1 MSDVIPAIM
10 CGGAGTRL
18 WPASRDSMPKQFIPL
33 HDGLSTFQLTLRRLA
48 GRPGYAP
55 PLVIAHSDVRF
66 IVAEQMQ
73 KIGVAGDIV
82 LEPVRRDSAAAVAV
96 AALHGAARD
105 EEAVM
110 LVLAADHLIDDDDA
124 FAADGLAAA
133 EAARLG
139 HIMTL
144 GVPPTRPETA
154 YGYIRPG
161 KPIKGSRA
169 LAVEAFVEKPDRA
182 RAEALVAEGCLWNS
196 GNFLFRPQTMLA
208 ELERNAPEV
217 LAAARAAIEGARR
230 DLDFIRLDAPAF
242 EKAPRISIDFAV
254 MERTKLAGVLPVSFG
269 WSDVGGWD
277 ALWQITPHDGDGNAR
292 LGNVVAMDTRNSYI
306 QSDGILT
313 AVLGVDDLTVVTT
326 PDAVLVAHRSKAE
339 NVKLLVQRLREEG
352 REEADNHLRM
362 HRPWGWYQ
370 RVDLGDRFQVKRI
383 MVKPGARLSLQ
394 KHYHRAE
401 HWIVVKGTAEVTVGN
416 MVELR
421 HENEGVH
428 IPIGAVHRLS
438 NPGRMPLEMIEVQVG
453 GYTGEDDIVRLE
465 DTYNRL

>member
-33 HDGLSTFQLTLRRLA
+33 RDGLSTFQLTLRRLA

-105 EEAVM
+105 EEAVI

-133 EAARLG
+133 EAARFG

-313 AVLGVDDLTVVTT
+313 AVLGVDDLMVVTT

>member
-1 MSDVIPAIM
+1 
-10 CGGAGTRL
+10 
-18 WPASRDSMPKQFIPL
+18 
-33 HDGLSTFQLTLRRLA
+33 
-48 GRPGYAP
+48 
-55 PLVIAHSDVRF
+55 
-66 IVAEQMQ
+66 
-73 KIGVAGDIV
+73 
-82 LEPVRRDSAAAVAV
+82 
-96 AALHGAARD
+96 
-105 EEAVM
+105 
-110 LVLAADHLIDDDDA
+110 
-124 FAADGLAAA
+124 
-133 EAARLG
+133 
-139 HIMTL
+139 
-144 GVPPTRPETA
+144 
-154 YGYIRPG
+154 
-161 KPIKGSRA
+161 
-169 LAVEAFVEKPDRA
+169 
-182 RAEALVAEGCLWNS
+182 
-196 GNFLFRPQTMLA
+196 MLA